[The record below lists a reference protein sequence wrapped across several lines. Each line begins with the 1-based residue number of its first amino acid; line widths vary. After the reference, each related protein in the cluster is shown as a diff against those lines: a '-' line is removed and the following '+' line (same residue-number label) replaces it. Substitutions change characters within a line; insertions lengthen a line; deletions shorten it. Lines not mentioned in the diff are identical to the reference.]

1 MPLSVK
7 RSTYTA
13 SAAPPSE
20 AYGAPSGRGATPSA
34 GFAGVGS
41 YAGGGGG
48 TINNT
53 NVAPSTRAG
62 TVNNANVPPSVRA
75 GTNVAPS
82 TRVGTNNN
90 AAPSTRAAQSVA
102 PPGTFVTVPSEYIY
116 TVGILTISDTAAKH
130 PDTDTSGPLIR
141 SVLEAHPADAF
152 RIVGQATVPDDI
164 EQIRKYVKMWTDQ
177 QRCALVLTT
186 GGTGFGVRDST
197 TEAIT
202 PLITKVTPA
211 LTHALTAFSVKKTPY
226 AVLSRAITGIRQP
239 AGHGTPGTLIVCMP
253 GSAKAVR
260 EYCDFL
266 FGEAN
271 QGLILHALDLI
282 QGGTGKE
289 VHQDMQRE
297 GTTHARSASS
307 SSSSGIGSYSPSVA
321 QFSAGGKLG
330 THVAAASL
338 HSHTHSHGG
347 QSHNTPRPRTLQGS
361 EGGAAYITHDPTGA
375 ASTRHRIS
383 PYPILDLDQALG
395 LIDRFTPSPNMPRIT
410 TSTNPGLSGNPLVTT
425 TSLSILPTPHAVGSG
440 LRGHVLAEDVR
451 ATADLP
457 PGPTSNVDGYAV
469 SANETAIGEYKVI
482 TASTLARRARE
493 GAAGASMPRHG
504 EVYRINTGQGLPLGT
519 DAVVMV
525 EDTILV
531 EAALASSATSPAGEE
546 RRIRILAQIDVGEN
560 VRPKGSDVSRGT
572 VVLQKGTTLGAL
584 GGEIGTLAF
593 VGRKEVL
600 VYPKPRVAV
609 LSTGTELL
617 DVSLAPGMKRVG
629 EEGAISPKVGA
640 AVQAAAEI
648 AAQQQPWGFTVYDA
662 NRPGLIAAIE
672 GQGFEVIDLGIV
684 GDDLEATTKALRRG
698 LKHADIVITT
708 GGTSMGESDLLKPI
722 IEREL
727 RGAIHFGRVAMKPGK
742 PTTFATIA
750 ATDPNEIDRLLFALP
765 GNPASALVCFYVFV
779 LPSLRKLAGHSPT
792 TPLNQHQQYAE
803 RGRMGGPVEDES
815 REPIGN
821 PWSLPKVTV
830 VLAQSV
836 MTDARPEFHRV
847 VVRAENGQFVAYST
861 GSQRSS
867 GMHSMATA
875 NALVC
880 VPARRKDMPIYRLE
894 AGEKVEAILLG

>member
-1 MPLSVK
+1 MPLTAK

-13 SAAPPSE
+13 SAAPASE
-20 AYGAPSGRGATPSA
+20 AFGGPSVRGGGGGGGGGGTAASA
-34 GFAGVGS
+34 GFTGVGS
-41 YAGGGGG
+41 LAGGGGGGG
-48 TINNT
+48 TINHA
-53 NVAPSTRAG
+53 APSTR
-62 TVNNANVPPSVRA
+62 
-75 GTNVAPS
+75 
-82 TRVGTNNN
+82 N
-90 AAPSTRAAQSVA
+90 AAPSTRLAPSVA
-102 PPGTFVTVPSEYIY
+102 QQGTYATVPSEYIY

-130 PDTDTSGPLIR
+130 PDTDTSGPWIR
-141 SVLEAHPADAF
+141 SVLESHPADAF
-152 RIVGQATVPDDI
+152 RIVGQATVPDEI
-164 EQIRKYVKMWTDQ
+164 EQIRKYVKLWTDQ
-177 QRCALVLTT
+177 HRCALVLTT

-202 PLITKVTPA
+202 PLITKMTPA
-211 LTHALTAFSVKKTPY
+211 LTHALTTFSLKKTTY

-253 GSAKAVR
+253 GSIKAVR
-260 EYCDFL
+260 DYCDFL
-266 FGEAN
+266 FGDAN
-271 QGLILHALDLI
+271 PGLILHALDLV

-289 VHQDMQRE
+289 VHKEMSQA
-297 GTTHARSASS
+297 GGSVHARTSSS

-321 QFSAGGKLG
+321 QFSAAGKLG
-330 THVAAASL
+330 THIAAASL
-338 HSHTHSHGG
+338 HSHVHSQGV
-347 QSHNTPRPRTLQGS
+347 QSHQSPRPRTVQGTD
-361 EGGAAYITHDPTGA
+361 GGAAYITHDPTGA

-410 TSTNPGLSGNPLVTT
+410 TSTNPGLSGTPLVTT

-457 PGPTSNVDGYAV
+457 SGPTSNVDGYAV
-469 SANETAIGEYKVI
+469 SANDTAIGEYKVI
-482 TASTLARRARE
+482 TASTLARRLRD

-525 EDTILV
+525 EDTVLV
-531 EAALASSATSPAGEE
+531 EAALSSSATAPAGEE
-546 RRIRILAQIDVGEN
+546 RRIRILAQVDVGEN
-560 VRPKGSDVSRGT
+560 VRPKGSDVSKGT

-617 DVSLAPGMKRVG
+617 DVSLAPGMKRTA
-629 EEGAISPKVGA
+629 EEGGASPRSVGA
-640 AVQAAAEI
+640 AVLAAAEI
-648 AAQQQPWGFTVYDA
+648 TAQQQPWGFTVYDS

-684 GDDLEATTKALRRG
+684 GDDLESTTKALRRG

-779 LPSLRKLAGHSPT
+779 LPSLRKLAGYNPT
-792 TPLNQHQQYAE
+792 TPLSMHQQYAE
-803 RGRMGGPVEDES
+803 RGGGRAGMGGMGASVEDDS
-815 REPIGN
+815 REPMGN

-836 MTDARPEFHRV
+836 MTDSRPEFHRV

-880 VPARRKDMPIYRLE
+880 VPARRKDTPIYRIE